1 MHNGKKVQQKTID
14 KKSARTVSVIEG
26 ADGPTSVFLVGEKG
40 SKRTLKQNIQRNLFA
55 FRKKCIAA
63 FLKADPHTMEQ
74 VIEYAKSKWGY
85 TEVSK
90 KTSKYQ
96 TEYIEMRASFLLQ
109 YKPELLGELGERP
122 ELEGQ
127 DEDSI
132 KHFMQLMERRL
143 KAAEAIPTELFD
155 IDMCILEM
163 NKGEFNSRLTF
174 EKNYGYIGGSASGRS
189 QKEMKKYNKVFRD
202 VYKYYGVTQAD
213 IDNLTKRYED
223 VLRTLAIR

>member
-1 MHNGKKVQQKTID
+1 MKKKMD
-14 KKSARTVSVIEG
+14 KKSASSVSIIEG
-26 ADGPTSVFLVGEKG
+26 ADGPTSVFLVGGKG
-40 SKRTLKQNIQRNLFA
+40 SKRTPKQNIQRKLFSL
-55 FRKKCIAA
+55 RKKRIAKS
-63 FLKADPHTMEQ
+63 LKANPHTMEQ
-74 VIEYAKSKWGY
+74 VIEYAKRKWGY

-90 KTSKYQ
+90 NSPKYK

-109 YKPELLGELGERP
+109 YKPELLGELKERP

-132 KHFMQLMERRL
+132 KHFMALMDQRL
-143 KAAEAIPTELFD
+143 KAAEAISTELFD
-155 IDMCILEM
+155 IDLCILEM

-174 EKNYGYIGGSASGRS
+174 EKIYGYIGGLASGKS
-189 QKEMKKYNKVFRD
+189 NKAMKKYNKVFRD

-213 IDNLTKRYED
+213 IDNQTKRYEE